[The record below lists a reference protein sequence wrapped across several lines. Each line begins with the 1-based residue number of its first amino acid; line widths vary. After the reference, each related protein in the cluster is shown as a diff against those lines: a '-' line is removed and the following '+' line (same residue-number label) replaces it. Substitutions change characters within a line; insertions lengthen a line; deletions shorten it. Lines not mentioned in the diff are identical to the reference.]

1 MPHSTTEPEA
11 CANCGA
17 PDIASPEA
25 GWIAGKPSSFK
36 RSPRHRGREMLY
48 LCPSCFKD
56 EMFARGLY
64 EDQLSR
70 SVLHH
75 RVDGLPI
82 TRVAVDVSDD
92 ATLKLEEAK
101 RLSH

>member
-48 LCPSCFKD
+48 LCPSCFKN

-64 EDQLSR
+64 EDQLGRRLR
-70 SVLHH
+70 SQF
-75 RVDGLPI
+75 GG
-82 TRVAVDVSDD
+82 
-92 ATLKLEEAK
+92 K
-101 RLSH
+101 